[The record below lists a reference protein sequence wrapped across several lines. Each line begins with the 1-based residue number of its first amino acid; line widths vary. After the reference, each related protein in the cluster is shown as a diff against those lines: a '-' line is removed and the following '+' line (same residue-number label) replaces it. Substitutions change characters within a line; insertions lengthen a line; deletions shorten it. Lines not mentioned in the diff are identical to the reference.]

1 MSYPVL
7 YSKTERKNI
16 PAIAGIAVAGASI
29 VGDTSRNEAPFT
41 TQGLGTLSD
50 CISCT
55 VKEDRNGA
63 YELTMQYPI
72 SGVHFADLEQRA
84 FILAKPNYTDD
95 PQPFRIY
102 KITKPLNGICTIY
115 AQHISYDLSGK
126 EFPGGITAAN
136 LTEAVRKL
144 SGYAPPFRIKTT
156 KTGTAA
162 FKTDVPASVR
172 SWLGGKEGSL
182 LDLYGGEWHWDGFD
196 CTLSSAR
203 GVNRGVTIRYGKNL
217 TELQQ
222 DEECANVYT
231 GVRPYYIK
239 SDGTSITGDIART
252 GITLDAT
259 RTYFL
264 DCSSVFDNPPTVAQL
279 NAYALQYIAA
289 NNMTTPKVNLTL
301 DFVQMQG
308 LSERVD
314 LCDTVT
320 IQFEELGVSAT
331 AKCISTTWDVL
342 QERYTSTTFGDTK
355 STLASTLTGMDAKIV
370 EADTAIRQ
378 TKSDLETAIDE
389 ATARITGNAGGYVVM
404 RDTDD
409 NGEPDEIL
417 IMNTDDI
424 ATATKVWRWNAAG
437 LGYSSE
443 GYDGPYGLAITAD
456 GQIVANFVNTGTLD
470 AAEVNVINLN
480 ASNISSGTL
489 SADYISGG
497 TLKLGGSS
505 NTNGVLEIYNASG
518 ILIGKWDKDGIS
530 AQAGYFS
537 GQIAATS
544 GTIDS
549 VTATNLTI
557 NSGIIDITTSSK
569 DYSAITL
576 RFGSYAAQLMP
587 EQLYV
592 ALGSEYTSVFA
603 GQIQVSDSSHLTY
616 YDAGYIWDEH
626 KGEKLW
632 RLGHV
637 SGSNS
642 YAQLQLY
649 TFPSGSSA
657 NARLSAQLDAN
668 DGSLYLANAS
678 TNITITP
685 ACNVATL
692 SYNVVST
699 F

>member
-7 YSKTERKNI
+7 FPKTERKNI
-16 PAIAGIAVAGASI
+16 PAIAGIAIAGASI

-50 CISCT
+50 CMSCT

-63 YELTMQYPI
+63 YELAMQYPI
-72 SGVHFADLEQRA
+72 SGVHFEDLEQRA

-102 KITKPLNGICTIY
+102 KITKPLNGICTVY

-126 EFPGGITAAN
+126 EIPGGITASN
-136 LTEAVRKL
+136 LTAAVKKL
-144 SGYAPPFRIKTT
+144 SGYAPPFSIRST
-156 KTGTAA
+156 KTAIGT

-182 LDLYGGEWHWDGFD
+182 LDLYGGEWHWDGFV

-239 SDGTSITGDIART
+239 TDGTSITGDIART
-252 GITLDAT
+252 GITLDTT

-264 DCSSVFDNPPTVAQL
+264 DCSSMFNDPPTVAQL

-289 NNMTTPKVNLTL
+289 NNMTAPKVNLTL
-301 DFVQMQG
+301 NFVQMQG

-342 QERYTSTTFGDTK
+342 QERYTSTTFGDAK
-355 STLASTLTGMDAKIV
+355 STLTSTLTGMDAKIV

-378 TKSDLETAIDE
+378 TKSDLENAIDE

-417 IMNTDDI
+417 IMDTDDI
-424 ATATKVWRWNAAG
+424 TTATKVWRWNAAG

-480 ASNISSGTL
+480 ASNISTGTL

-518 ILIGKWDKDGIS
+518 TLIGKWDKDGIVANTGS
-530 AQAGYFS
+530 FS
-537 GQIAATS
+537 GTLNAAS
-544 GTIDS
+544 GTINN
-549 VTATNLTI
+549 VTATNLTVNGGTI
-557 NSGIIDITTSSK
+557 NLSNNPSL
-569 DYSAITL
+569 YSAINLTWGTWNT
-576 RFGSYAAQLMP
+576 RIDAGTV
-587 EQLYV
+587 YV
-592 ALGSEYTSVFA
+592 AGSGLELDGGEVW
-603 GQIQVSDSSHLTY
+603 V
-616 YDAGYIWDEH
+616 YDLNGFSTHFEADCIWCEAP
-626 KGEKLW
+626 EELW
-632 RLGHV
+632 RLGYK
-637 SGSNS
+637 SESNKSSYLRLKMFPNGS
-642 YAQLQLY
+642 A
-649 TFPSGSSA
+649 GS
-657 NARLSAQLDAN
+657 ARVGAQLDAI

-678 TNITITP
+678 TSITITP
-685 ACNVATL
+685 SCNVATL
-692 SYNVVST
+692 SYTVVST